1 MSNGAR
7 KSTTKLHQMMDAG
20 ELDPRTVANA
30 CLEYMSE
37 DEVNDMA
44 ENEEFIEV
52 EEEEE
57 QDEEENEE

>member
-37 DEVNDMA
+37 ADVADMA
-44 ENEEFIEV
+44 ENEEFIAP
-52 EEEEE
+52 EEEPEE
-57 QDEEENEE
+57 GGEE

>member
-37 DEVNDMA
+37 ADVNDMA
-44 ENEEFIEV
+44 EAEEFIQEEETP
-52 EEEEE
+52 EEEEG
-57 QDEEENEE
+57 DEE